1 MERVKMKTEP
11 LEVAGPKTTL
21 RLVKM
26 ESALRIIITLSAFS
40 SGDDEAKLRA
50 CMREIARTAKEGLQ

>member
-1 MERVKMKTEP
+1 MNEP

-26 ESALRIIITLSAFS
+26 ESALRIIISLCAFS
-40 SGDDEAKLRA
+40 LNENKDTRSRIITAI
-50 CMREIARTAKEGLQ
+50 REQAKEALQ